1 MHRDSED
8 AGSQGVSMA
17 ASEPSMTRLGR
28 KLMRSMNPRRSTAD
42 DALGKTAGGSA
53 PAMGSPAR
61 RMSKPDLETGGPI
74 GAQLKAHRAA
84 THLGLGTGT
93 VPATSP
99 PEAINRSLT
108 WAVRQGRIV
117 GR

>member
-8 AGSQGVSMA
+8 AGSQGVNMA
-17 ASEPSMTRLGR
+17 TSEPSMTRLGR

-42 DALGKTAGGSA
+42 DVLSKNAGGSA
-53 PAMGSPAR
+53 PAMGSPGR
-61 RMSKPDLETGGPI
+61 RMSKPDLEASAPI
-74 GAQLKAHRAA
+74 AAQLKAHRAA
-84 THLGLGTGT
+84 THLGLATGT

-108 WAVRQGRIV
+108 WAVCQG
-117 GR
+117 GLGQ

>member
-42 DALGKTAGGSA
+42 DALGKTAGGS
-53 PAMGSPAR
+53 R
-61 RMSKPDLETGGPI
+61 
-74 GAQLKAHRAA
+74 
-84 THLGLGTGT
+84 
-93 VPATSP
+93 
-99 PEAINRSLT
+99 
-108 WAVRQGRIV
+108 
-117 GR
+117 